1 MIHSAAC
8 TEILIM
14 QTAPGARSVVGI
26 QGRFYHLL
34 RSIFVA
40 GLLAGLTT
48 PVLSAKLMVLEA
60 RGGGLKSGQSIDSEN
75 PITLKEGER
84 VTVIGPDGKST
95 VIKGPF
101 SGEPLP
107 KGGVAS
113 DPKQALAALVATR
126 DARTSSVGVIRAG
139 TDAVKI
145 PEPWLIDVTRP
156 GPRCML
162 EGDLPVWWRPQA
174 DASDAF
180 TVFPVDR
187 SWRADFTWN
196 VGQDRQQVPPLSRF
210 EGPNMFVIRQG
221 EAEFAISLNI
231 IPREID
237 NDMVLSAWML
247 EKGCIQQ
254 ADALLADLKKKD
266 SLSAQ
271 QDAAR

>member
-1 MIHSAAC
+1 MSHPDANTDKARVEHCAAPHQHPKAQRGKR
-8 TEILIM
+8 M
-14 QTAPGARSVVGI
+14 NRPGRT
-26 QGRFYHLL
+26 
-34 RSIFVA
+34 
-40 GLLAGLTT
+40 LLALLLVAATGTAGA
-48 PVLSAKLMVLEA
+48 AKLMVLDA
-60 RGGGLKSGQSIDSEN
+60 RGGGLKTGMSIDSDA

-107 KGGVAS
+107 KGAAAA

-156 GPRCML
+156 GPRCLL
-162 EGDLPVWWRPQA
+162 EGDLPVWWRPGGDTA
-174 DASDAF
+174 DTF

-187 SWRADFTWN
+187 SWRADFNWQP
-196 VGQDRQQVPPLSRF
+196 GQDRQQVPPLSRF
-210 EGPNMFVIRQG
+210 EGANTFVIRQG
-221 EAEFAISLNI
+221 EAEYAISLNI
-231 IPREID
+231 IPRGID
-237 NDMVLSAWML
+237 NNMVLSSWML

-254 ADALLADLKKKD
+254 ADALLNELKKN
-266 SLSAQ
+266 
-271 QDAAR
+271 QDKPQ

>member
-1 MIHSAAC
+1 MNASSRLSTAQRWRAVHTSALMTAC
-8 TEILIM
+8 MLVT
-14 QTAPGARSVVGI
+14 
-26 QGRFYHLL
+26 
-34 RSIFVA
+34 
-40 GLLAGLTT
+40 
-48 PVLSAKLMVLEA
+48 LSPPTDAAKLMVLEA
-60 RGGGLKSGQSIDSEN
+60 RGGGLKTGMSIDSET

-107 KGGVAS
+107 KGSTAA

-156 GPRCML
+156 GPRCLL
-162 EGDLPVWWRPQA
+162 EGDLPVWWRPVA
-174 DASDAF
+174 DAGENF

-187 SWRADFTWN
+187 SWRADFTWEP
-196 VGQDRQQVPPLSRF
+196 GQDRQQVPPLSRF
-210 EGPNMFVIRQG
+210 EGPNVFVVRQG
-221 EAEFAISLNI
+221 EAEYAISLNI
-231 IPREID
+231 VPRGID
-237 NDMVLSAWML
+237 NNMVLSAWML

-254 ADALLADLKKKD
+254 ADALLNELKKNPETR
-266 SLSAQ
+266 Q
-271 QDAAR
+271 